1 MAEIASMQITH
12 EWATIDDL
20 EKVRYDD
27 VEAALKELYSFGGV
41 DECVVLQ
48 TCNRVEAYIAS
59 SGDGEQVLRGYVDY
73 KNISLHIVKYLGH
86 EESLQHLF
94 RLASGLESM
103 IIGEDQILGQVKEA
117 FNSAKS
123 LGTTGKILGM
133 TFRKAI
139 NVGKRVRTET
149 GVNKGSVSIGS
160 AAVDLAEQI
169 LGTLKHKNV
178 LIIGAGEM
186 ATLVAKALSERDI
199 SAIVVSSRT
208 HEHALELARELGG
221 KAIHFEN
228 FVDYIPVSDVI
239 ISATSAPHFVI
250 TKEMMEKVVDK
261 LDKKIII
268 IDIASPRDV
277 EDSVAEIP
285 NVELHNIDSLKSI
298 RDANL
303 EKRKTEALKA
313 KKIIEEELK
322 LFKKQ
327 YKQKRADKI
336 ISSLYSHIESIRVQ
350 ERQKALN
357 RLKAAGGLNEQQ
369 AKIIDDLTNSLVN
382 KMLAQPTKSLREGSE
397 EEDDDFLHSIMKLFK
412 IGGD

>member
-1 MAEIASMQITH
+1 
-12 EWATIDDL
+12 
-20 EKVRYDD
+20 
-27 VEAALKELYSFGGV
+27 
-41 DECVVLQ
+41 
-48 TCNRVEAYIAS
+48 
-59 SGDGEQVLRGYVDY
+59 VLRGYVDY
-73 KNISLHIVKYLGH
+73 KNIPPRIVKYLGH
-86 EESLQHLF
+86 EASLRHLF

-103 IIGEDQILGQVKEA
+103 IVGEDQILGQVREA

-123 LGTTGKILGM
+123 LGATGKILGM
-133 TFRKAI
+133 AFRKAA

-169 LGTLKHKNV
+169 LGTLKDKNV

-199 SAIVVSSRT
+199 HAIVVSSRT
-208 HEHALELARELGG
+208 HEHALKLARELGG
-221 KAIHFEN
+221 NAIYFEN
-228 FVDYIPVSDVI
+228 FIDHIPTSDII

-250 TKEMMEKVVDK
+250 TKEMMEKVA
-261 LDKKIII
+261 LDKKIVI

-277 EDSVAEIP
+277 EDSVAKIP

-303 EKRKTEALKA
+303 EKRKAEALKA
-313 KKIIEEELK
+313 EKIIEEELK

-327 YKQKRADKI
+327 YKQKRADKV
-336 ISSLYSHIESIRVQ
+336 ISSLYSHIEDIRVR
-350 ERQKALN
+350 ERQKAIN
-357 RLKAAGGLNEQQ
+357 RLKVAGGLNEQQ
-369 AKIIDDLTNSLVN
+369 TKIIDDLTNSLVN
-382 KMLAQPTKSLREGSE
+382 KILAQPTKSLREGGE

-412 IGGD
+412 MDGGD

>member
-1 MAEIASMQITH
+1 MAKIASIQITH
-12 EWATIDDL
+12 EWAAIEDL

-27 VEAALKELYSFGGV
+27 VEAARKELYSFGGV

-59 SGDGEQVLRGYVDY
+59 SGDCEQVLRGYVDY
-73 KNISLHIVKYLGH
+73 KNIPPHIAKYLGH
-86 EESLQHLF
+86 EASLRHLF

-103 IIGEDQILGQVKEA
+103 IVGEDQILGQVKEA

-149 GVNKGSVSIGS
+149 GINKGAVSIGS

-169 LGTLKHKNV
+169 LGTLKDKNV

-186 ATLVAKALSERDI
+186 ATLVAKALSEIDI

-208 HEHALELARELGG
+208 HEHALKLARELGG

-228 FVDYIPVSDVI
+228 FVDYIPTSDII

-250 TKEMMEKVVDK
+250 TKEMMEKVA
-261 LDKKIII
+261 LDKKIVI

-277 EDSVAEIP
+277 EDSVAKTP

-298 RDANL
+298 KDANL

-313 KKIIEEELK
+313 EKIIEEELK

-327 YKQKRADKI
+327 YKQKRADKV

-350 ERQKALN
+350 ERQKAIN
-357 RLKAAGGLNEQQ
+357 RLKAAGRLNEQQ
-369 AKIIDDLTNSLVN
+369 AKIIDDLTNSLIN
-382 KMLAQPTKSLREGSE
+382 KMLAQPTKSLREGGE
-397 EEDDDFLHSIMKLFK
+397 EENDDFLHSIMKLFK
-412 IGGD
+412 IDGGD

>member
-1 MAEIASMQITH
+1 MAKIASMQITH
-12 EWATIDDL
+12 EWAAIEDL

-27 VEAALKELYSFGGV
+27 VKTALKELYSLGGV
-41 DECVVLQ
+41 DECVALQ
-48 TCNRVEAYIAS
+48 TCNRVEVYIAS
-59 SGDGEQVLRGYVDY
+59 SGDAEQVLRGYVDF
-73 KNISLHIVKYLGH
+73 KNIPPHIVKYLGH
-86 EESLQHLF
+86 EASLRHLF

-103 IIGEDQILGQVKEA
+103 IVGEDQILGQVKEA
-117 FNSAKS
+117 FNTAKS
-123 LGTTGKILGM
+123 VGATGKILGM
-133 TFRKAI
+133 AFRKAI

-169 LGTLKHKNV
+169 LGTLKDKNV

-208 HEHALELARELGG
+208 HEHALKLARELGG

-228 FVDYIPVSDVI
+228 FIDYIPTSDII

-250 TKEMMEKVVDK
+250 TKEMMEKVA
-261 LDKKIII
+261 LDKRIVI

-277 EDSVAEIP
+277 EDSVAGIP

-303 EKRKTEALKA
+303 EKRKAEALKA
-313 KKIIEEELK
+313 EKIIEEELK

-327 YKQKRADKI
+327 YKQKRADKV
-336 ISSLYSHIESIRVQ
+336 ISSLYSHVESIRVQ
-350 ERQKALN
+350 ERKKAIN
-357 RLKAAGGLNEQQ
+357 RLKAAGRLNEQQ

-412 IGGD
+412 IDGGD

>member
-1 MAEIASMQITH
+1 MAKIASMLITH
-12 EWATIDDL
+12 EWATIEDL

-27 VEAALKELYSFGGV
+27 VKTALKELHSLGGV

-48 TCNRVEAYIAS
+48 TCNRVEVYIAS
-59 SGDGEQVLRGYVDY
+59 SGDAEQVLRGYVDF
-73 KNISLHIVKYLGH
+73 KNIPPHIVKYLDH
-86 EESLQHLF
+86 EASLRHLF

-103 IIGEDQILGQVKEA
+103 IVGEDQILGQVKEA
-117 FNSAKS
+117 FNTAKS
-123 LGTTGKILGM
+123 VGTTGKILGM

-186 ATLVAKALSERDI
+186 ATLVAKALSERNV

-221 KAIHFEN
+221 KAIQFEN
-228 FVDYIPVSDVI
+228 FIDYIPTSDII

-250 TKEMMEKVVDK
+250 TKEMMEKVA

-268 IDIASPRDV
+268 IDIANPRDV
-277 EDSVAEIP
+277 EDSVAKIP
-285 NVELHNIDSLKSI
+285 NVELHNIDSLKGI

-303 EKRKTEALKA
+303 EKRKAEALKA
-313 KKIIEEELK
+313 EKIIEEELK

-327 YKQKRADKI
+327 YKQKRADKV
-336 ISSLYSHIESIRVQ
+336 ISSLYSHVESIRIQ
-350 ERQKALN
+350 ERKKAIN
-357 RLKAAGGLNEQQ
+357 RLKAAGGLNERQV
-369 AKIIDDLTNSLVN
+369 KIIDDLTNSLVN
-382 KMLAQPTKSLREGSE
+382 KMLAQPTKSLREGGE

-412 IGGD
+412 IDGGD

>member
-1 MAEIASMQITH
+1 MAKIASMQITH
-12 EWATIDDL
+12 EWAAIEDL

-27 VEAALKELYSFGGV
+27 VETALKGLYSFGGV

-48 TCNRVEAYIAS
+48 TCNRVEAYIVS

-73 KNISLHIVKYLGH
+73 KNIPPHIVKYLGH
-86 EESLQHLF
+86 EASLRHLF

-103 IIGEDQILGQVKEA
+103 IVGEDQILGQVKEA
-117 FNSAKS
+117 FNNAKS

-133 TFRKAI
+133 TFKKAI
-139 NVGKRVRTET
+139 NVGKKVRTET

-169 LGTLKHKNV
+169 LGALKDKNV

-208 HEHALELARELGG
+208 HEHAHKLARELGG

-228 FVDYIPVSDVI
+228 FIDYIPTSDII

-250 TKEMMEKVVDK
+250 TKEMMEKVA
-261 LDKKIII
+261 LDKKIVI

-277 EDSVAEIP
+277 EDSVAETP

-303 EKRKTEALKA
+303 EKRKAEALKA
-313 KKIIEEELK
+313 EKIIKEELK

-327 YKQKRADKI
+327 YKQKRADKV
-336 ISSLYSHIESIRVQ
+336 ISSLYSHIESIRIQ
-350 ERQKALN
+350 ERQKAIN

-382 KMLAQPTKSLREGSE
+382 KMLAQPTKSLREGGE
-397 EEDDDFLHSIMKLFK
+397 EENDDFLHSIMKLFK
-412 IGGD
+412 IDGGD